1 MPSRVSLP
9 SPRTVPYRYPH
20 RNRPYLLALPILLI
34 LSASA
39 FPDDPNPRV
48 ALGERLFREMRFD
61 NPAGDLD
68 IGCVTCHTP
77 ADGVGFRGFAD
88 PLGRSW
94 QPWRREDP
102 ARETL
107 RNAPGLFD
115 LEDHEF
121 IHTDGEFL
129 SLEAQSE
136 RTLTGR
142 NFGWLPKEKD
152 IAARNAARLLREH
165 YTDAFQRAY
174 AIDLAA
180 AEDDECVRAAARA
193 ISDFVRSLRSA
204 RTSPYDE
211 FLRANGLNDSP
222 QTGES
227 PEAYG
232 KRVLDELDD
241 RAARGT
247 IVPVEGFGEMAL
259 EGYRI
264 FLRTEGTERAGN
276 CVACHVPPTFTD
288 RGFHNT
294 GVSQMEYD
302 AAHGA
307 GAFADLAIPTTRT
320 QALPQFMKPVRH
332 GRPGE
337 VDLGYWNF
345 ARYGNSPMY
354 VPQEA
359 EPDFRIRTIATFKT
373 PPLRNLPSTPPYMHN
388 GLYTTLEAALHQKVE
403 AAFLARMGDLRNPDP
418 ELMSIRIME
427 HDFEALVAFL
437 NALCDP
443 GTRTAEFTGLP
454 GGDAVVAPNSSYS
467 YRPDELDTVGED
479 QAQRALDLPE

>member
-1 MPSRVSLP
+1 MASAAPQTRPGVRRPLPMPFLFSIAA
-9 SPRTVPYRYPH
+9 
-20 RNRPYLLALPILLI
+20 LLAV
-34 LSASA
+34 AA
-39 FPDDPNPRV
+39 AADEADPRV
-48 ALGERLFREMRFD
+48 ALGERLFHEMRFD

-68 IGCVTCHTP
+68 VGCVTCHTP
-77 ADGVGFRGFAD
+77 SDGVGFRGFAD

-102 ARETL
+102 GRETL

-115 LEDHEF
+115 LDEHEF

-142 NFGWLPKEKD
+142 NFGWLPREKD
-152 IAARNAARLLREH
+152 IAARNAARVLREH
-165 YTDAFQRAY
+165 YADAFQAAY
-174 AIDLAA
+174 AIDLATA
-180 AEDDECVRAAARA
+180 QDDECVYAAARA
-193 ISDFVRSLRSA
+193 ISDFVRSLRSS

-211 FLRANGLNDSP
+211 FLRANDMDDAPGA
-222 QTGES
+222 GED
-227 PEAYG
+227 PAAYG
-232 KRVLDELDD
+232 ARLLGEMDQ
-241 RAARGT
+241 RIAAGT
-247 IVPVEGFGEMAL
+247 FTAVEGFGEQAL

-288 RGFHNT
+288 RSFHNT
-294 GVSQMEYD
+294 GVAQMEYD
-302 AAHGA
+302 TVHGS
-307 GAFADLAIPTTRT
+307 GAFASIEIPNVRTR
-320 QALPQFMKPVRH
+320 AYPQFMSRTRH
-332 GRPGE
+332 DRPGE

-388 GLYTTLEAALHQKVE
+388 GLYTTLEAALHQKME

-418 ELMSIRIME
+418 ELLKIRIME
-427 HDFEALVAFL
+427 HDFEPLIAFL

-443 GTRTAEFTGLP
+443 GTRTAEYIGLS

-467 YRPDELDTVGED
+467 YQPDELDTVGYD
-479 QAQRALDLPE
+479 QEQRSLGEPE